1 MPSGNA
7 EREVHCDMHEDPF
20 IQAVPDGEA
29 TPSPARRKPARK
41 RRSGSA
47 APVVR
52 VEIYTDAA
60 ARRSGRRSGRGPEV
74 EAHAFAAHQED
85 SVESAELAELAS
97 RLAAAQI
104 EIDERERLLTTAQT
118 GFEERER
125 RIAAESE
132 RVGEELERLAA
143 KEQEITER
151 DSEFVAVEMIE
162 SERLRIERRSR
173 YLDDLE
179 EKMRERLQ
187 ELAGAEADFELRLD
201 SLERREDAVEELE
214 RRIEQKERDL
224 SAYVAQLQGQF
235 GRSGISAVG

>member
-1 MPSGNA
+1 
-7 EREVHCDMHEDPF
+7 MHEDPL
-20 IQAVPDGEA
+20 IEAVPDGEA

-41 RRSGSA
+41 RKSGSS

-60 ARRSGRRSGRGPEV
+60 TRQAGNGKPQI
-74 EAHAFAAHQED
+74 EAHAYAADEEE
-85 SVESAELAELAS
+85 SVEAAQLVELTSQLAAAQIDLDERER
-97 RLAAAQI
+97 RLAAAQT
-104 EIDERERLLTTAQT
+104 ELDERNRRLADTDTAH
-118 GFEERER
+118 EERER
-125 RIAAESE
+125 RLAAENQQ
-132 RVGEELERLAA
+132 VCEELERLAA
-143 KEQEITER
+143 REQEIAER
-151 DSEFVAVEMIE
+151 DSEFIAVEMIE

-214 RRIEQKERDL
+214 RRIEQKETDL

-235 GRSGISAVG
+235 GRSGISAVS

>member
-1 MPSGNA
+1 
-7 EREVHCDMHEDPF
+7 MHEDPL
-20 IQAVPDGEA
+20 IEAVPDGHP
-29 TPSPARRKPARK
+29 TPSPGKRKP
-41 RRSGSA
+41 RRRNSGSG

-60 ARRSGRRSGRGPEV
+60 TRRSDGRRNGRAQNV
-74 EAHAFAAHQED
+74 EARAFTAKE
-85 SVESAELAELAS
+85 ESSPETAELAEQ
-97 RLAAAQI
+97 LAARRT
-104 EIDERERLLTTAQT
+104 ELDERERRLTTAQAALD
-118 GFEERER
+118 ERER
-125 RIAAESE
+125 RVAAESH
-132 RVGEELERLAA
+132 RVSEQLERLAV
-143 KEQEITER
+143 KEEEIAER
-151 DSEFVAVEMIE
+151 DSDFVAVEMLE

-214 RRIEQKERDL
+214 RRIEQKESDL

-235 GRSGISAVG
+235 GRTGISAVG

>member
-1 MPSGNA
+1 
-7 EREVHCDMHEDPF
+7 MHEDPL
-20 IQAVPDGEA
+20 IEAVSDGEA
-29 TPSPARRKPARK
+29 TPSPARQKPARK
-41 RRSGSA
+41 KKSGSP

-60 ARRSGRRSGRGPEV
+60 TRHPGGGGQV
-74 EAHAFAAHQED
+74 EAHAFATHEEE
-85 SVESAELAELAS
+85 SVEAAELAELAA
-97 RLAAAQI
+97 RVAAAQI
-104 EIDERERLLTTAQT
+104 ELDERERRLTAAQT
-118 GFEERER
+118 ELDDRDRRLAATRTEHGEHER
-125 RIAAESE
+125 RLAAESQ
-132 RVGEELERLAA
+132 RVCEELERLAA
-143 KEQEITER
+143 KEQEIAER
-151 DSEFVAVEMIE
+151 DSDFMAVEMIE

-214 RRIEQKERDL
+214 RRIEQKETDL

-235 GRSGISAVG
+235 GRSGISAVS

>member
-1 MPSGNA
+1 
-7 EREVHCDMHEDPF
+7 MHEDPL
-20 IQAVPDGEA
+20 IEAVPDGEA

-41 RRSGSA
+41 RKSGSS

-60 ARRSGRRSGRGPEV
+60 TRQAGNGKPQI
-74 EAHAFAAHQED
+74 EAHAYAADEEE
-85 SVESAELAELAS
+85 SVEAAQLVELTS
-97 RLAAAQI
+97 QLAAAQI
-104 EIDERERLLTTAQT
+104 ELDERDRRLADTDTAH
-118 GFEERER
+118 EERER
-125 RIAAESE
+125 RLAAENQL
-132 RVGEELERLAA
+132 VCEELERLAA
-143 KEQEITER
+143 REQEIAER
-151 DSEFVAVEMIE
+151 DSEFIAVEMIE

-214 RRIEQKERDL
+214 RRIEQKETDL

-235 GRSGISAVG
+235 GRSGISAVS

>member
-1 MPSGNA
+1 
-7 EREVHCDMHEDPF
+7 MHEDLL
-20 IQAVPDGEA
+20 IEAVSDGEA
-29 TPSPARRKPARK
+29 TPSPARQEPAPK
-41 RRSGSA
+41 KESGSP

-60 ARRSGRRSGRGPEV
+60 TRHPGSGGPQV
-74 EAHAFAAHQED
+74 EAHAFATLEEE
-85 SVESAELAELAS
+85 SVEAAELAELAA

-104 EIDERERLLTTAQT
+104 ELDERERRLTAAQT
-118 GFEERER
+118 EHGEHER
-125 RIAAESE
+125 RLAAESQ
-132 RVGEELERLAA
+132 RVCEELERLAA
-143 KEQEITER
+143 KEQEIAER
-151 DSEFVAVEMIE
+151 DSEFIAVKMIE

-214 RRIEQKERDL
+214 RRIERKETDL

-235 GRSGISAVG
+235 GRSGISAVS

>member
-1 MPSGNA
+1 
-7 EREVHCDMHEDPF
+7 MHEDP
-20 IQAVPDGEA
+20 IIEAVPDGQA
-29 TPSPARRKPARK
+29 TPSPARPKPAPK
-41 RRSGSA
+41 RESGSA
-47 APVVR
+47 NPVVR

-60 ARRSGRRSGRGPEV
+60 SRHSGGQRNGRGPRV
-74 EAHAFAAHQED
+74 EAHPFTDHQE
-85 SVESAELAELAS
+85 ESLEAAELAALAS
-97 RLAAAQI
+97 QLAATQI
-104 EIDERERLLTTAQT
+104 ELDEREHRLVAAQTGLDERERRVTAEGQ
-118 GFEERER
+118 
-125 RIAAESE
+125 
-132 RVGEELERLAA
+132 RVCEELERLAA
-143 KEQEITER
+143 KEQEIAER
-151 DSEFVAVEMIE
+151 DSEFVAVEMLE

-214 RRIEQKERDL
+214 RRIEQKESDL

>member
-1 MPSGNA
+1 
-7 EREVHCDMHEDPF
+7 MHEDP
-20 IQAVPDGEA
+20 IIEAVSDGEA
-29 TPSPARRKPARK
+29 TPSPARKKPARNK
-41 RRSGSA
+41 KSGSS

-60 ARRSGRRSGRGPEV
+60 TRHPGSGGPQV
-74 EAHAFAAHQED
+74 EAHAFATHEED
-85 SVESAELAELAS
+85 SLEAAELAELAS
-97 RLAAAQI
+97 QLAAAQI
-104 EIDERERLLTTAQT
+104 ELDERERRLTAAQAELDDRDRRLAVT
-118 GFEERER
+118 HTEHDEHER
-125 RIAAESE
+125 RLAAESQRVCEE
-132 RVGEELERLAA
+132 RERLAA
-143 KEQEITER
+143 KEQEIAER
-151 DSEFVAVEMIE
+151 DSEFIAVEMIE

-214 RRIEQKERDL
+214 RRIEQKETDL

-235 GRSGISAVG
+235 GRSGISAVS

>member
-1 MPSGNA
+1 
-7 EREVHCDMHEDPF
+7 MHENPL
-20 IQAVPDGEA
+20 IEAVPGGEA

-41 RRSGSA
+41 RKTGSS

-60 ARRSGRRSGRGPEV
+60 TRRSGGRRNGGGPKV
-74 EAHAFAAHQED
+74 EAHAFAAHEE
-85 SVESAELAELAS
+85 ESLEAAELAEIAS
-97 RLAAAQI
+97 SLAAAQI
-104 EIDERERLLTTAQT
+104 ELDERERRL
-118 GFEERER
+118 
-125 RIAAESE
+125 AAESE
-132 RVGEELERLAA
+132 RVCAELERLAA
-143 KEQEITER
+143 KEQEIAER
-151 DSEFVAVEMIE
+151 DSEFGAVEMLE

-201 SLERREDAVEELE
+201 SLEGREDAVEELE
-214 RRIEQKERDL
+214 RRIEQKETDL

-235 GRSGISAVG
+235 GRSGISAVS

>member
-1 MPSGNA
+1 
-7 EREVHCDMHEDPF
+7 MHEDPL
-20 IQAVPDGEA
+20 IEAVSDGEA
-29 TPSPARRKPARK
+29 TPSPARQKPARK
-41 RRSGSA
+41 KKSGSS

-60 ARRSGRRSGRGPEV
+60 TRHPSGGPQV
-74 EAHAFAAHQED
+74 EARAFATHEE
-85 SVESAELAELAS
+85 ESLEAAEVAELAS

-104 EIDERERLLTTAQT
+104 ELDERGLRLTAAQAELDNRDRLLAATHT
-118 GFEERER
+118 EHDEHER
-125 RIAAESE
+125 RLAAESQ
-132 RVGEELERLAA
+132 RVCEELERLAA
-143 KEQEITER
+143 KEQEIAER
-151 DSEFVAVEMIE
+151 DSEFIAVEMIE

-214 RRIEQKERDL
+214 RRIEQKETDL

-235 GRSGISAVG
+235 GRSGISAVS

>member
-1 MPSGNA
+1 
-7 EREVHCDMHEDPF
+7 MHEDPL
-20 IQAVPDGEA
+20 IEAVPDGEA
-29 TPSPARRKPARK
+29 TPSPARQKPARK
-41 RRSGSA
+41 RKS

-60 ARRSGRRSGRGPEV
+60 TRQAGGEPQV
-74 EAHAFAAHQED
+74 EAQAFAADEED
-85 SVESAELAELAS
+85 SVEAAELVELTS

-104 EIDERERLLTTAQT
+104 ELDERERRLTAAQT
-118 GFEERER
+118 ELNDRGRRLAATDTEHEDRER
-125 RIAAESE
+125 RLAAENQ
-132 RVGEELERLAA
+132 RVCEELERLAA
-143 KEQEITER
+143 REQEIAER
-151 DSEFVAVEMIE
+151 DSEFIAVEMIE

-214 RRIEQKERDL
+214 RRIEQKETDL

-235 GRSGISAVG
+235 GRSGISAVS

>member
-1 MPSGNA
+1 MY
-7 EREVHCDMHEDPF
+7 EDPL
-20 IQAVPDGEA
+20 IEAVSDGQA

-41 RRSGSA
+41 RKSGSA

-60 ARRSGRRSGRGPEV
+60 THRSGGRRNGGGPKV
-74 EAHAFAAHQED
+74 EAHALAAHEE
-85 SVESAELAELAS
+85 ESLEAAELAELAS
-97 RLAAAQI
+97 RLATAQT
-104 EIDERERLLTTAQT
+104 EVDERERRL
-118 GFEERER
+118 
-125 RIAAESE
+125 AAESE
-132 RVGEELERLAA
+132 RVCAELERLAA
-143 KEQEITER
+143 KEQEVAER
-151 DSEFVAVEMIE
+151 DSEFGAVEMLE

-214 RRIEQKERDL
+214 RRIEQKETDL

-235 GRSGISAVG
+235 GRSGISAVS

>member
-1 MPSGNA
+1 
-7 EREVHCDMHEDPF
+7 MHEDPL
-20 IQAVPDGEA
+20 IEAVPDGEA
-29 TPSPARRKPARK
+29 TPSPSRQKPARK
-41 RRSGSA
+41 RNS

-60 ARRSGRRSGRGPEV
+60 ARQAGNGEPQI
-74 EAHAFAAHQED
+74 EAHAFASNEED
-85 SVESAELAELAS
+85 PHEAAELAELRS
-97 RLAAAQI
+97 RLATAQI
-104 EIDERERLLTTAQT
+104 DLDERERRLTAVQT
-118 GFEERER
+118 ELDDRDRRLAATHTEHDERER
-125 RIAAESE
+125 RLLAESQ
-132 RVGEELERLAA
+132 RVCEDLERLAA
-143 KEQEITER
+143 KEQEIAER
-151 DSEFVAVEMIE
+151 DSEFIAVEMIE

-214 RRIEQKERDL
+214 RRIEQKETDL

-235 GRSGISAVG
+235 GRSGISAVS